1 MQGLMLSK
9 ALKIQQD
16 KEDDEV
22 ARLQNSLEEKEN
34 EITSLKSQLAK
45 AKEETK
51 QAENVHND
59 DMVKMKEQD
68 DAINEL
74 RTNFETKKK
83 IIKNCLKLRV
93 SFGTIASM
101 SSPGAVIALYWR
113 NFKGNFIC

>member
-1 MQGLMLSK
+1 MLSK

-22 ARLQNSLEEKEN
+22 ARLRNSLEEKEN
-34 EITSLKSQLAK
+34 EITSFKSQLTK
-45 AKEETK
+45 AKEEMK
-51 QAENVHND
+51 QAEKVHND
-59 DMVKMKEQD
+59 DMVKMKEQG

-74 RTNFETKKK
+74 HTNFERKKE

-101 SSPGAVIALYWR
+101 SSPGAVIAL
-113 NFKGNFIC
+113 